1 MEAGPR
7 VQEGLVGGAELL
19 PGVYMIESLVKV
31 ENGCIITSI
40 TNTTAEEVELLEQV
54 VKLEEIDGR
63 NTSEAVFVGVMDR
76 KEEGWPDSEPR
87 GKVIAKPRDDNLNEE
102 EKKLLREICFEY
114 QDVFYLPGD
123 KLSCTNVA

>member
-1 MEAGPR
+1 
-7 VQEGLVGGAELL
+7 
-19 PGVYMIESLVKV
+19 MIESLVKV

-76 KEEGWPDSEPR
+76 KEEG
-87 GKVIAKPRDDNLNEE
+87 
-102 EKKLLREICFEY
+102 
-114 QDVFYLPGD
+114 
-123 KLSCTNVA
+123 

>member
-76 KEEGWPDSEPR
+76 KEEG
-87 GKVIAKPRDDNLNEE
+87 
-102 EKKLLREICFEY
+102 
-114 QDVFYLPGD
+114 
-123 KLSCTNVA
+123 